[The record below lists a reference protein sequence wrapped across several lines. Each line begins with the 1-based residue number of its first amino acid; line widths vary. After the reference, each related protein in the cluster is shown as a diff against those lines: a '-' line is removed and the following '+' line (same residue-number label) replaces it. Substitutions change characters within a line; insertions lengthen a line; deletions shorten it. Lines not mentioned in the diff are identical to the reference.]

1 MLSLLTYGSDNI
13 DLRESLTK
21 SSESSSFFKQGY
33 LQILNNGQVIL
44 RSAQGFFLI
53 DVQNKKSNFLVGR
66 GGRILDDVVTAF
78 NQTVS
83 LAHSYDE
90 GHRNNL
96 IKFETSPSKKIKVP
110 REIRNYQGSMRLAGD
125 SLRLLVVSNDFL
137 YIFTADTWRK
147 IDIALADNLN
157 IDQINLL
164 WLIDGNLHLSYETRH
179 THKNIR
185 YIDLA
190 DGSIKES
197 KELNLQS
204 NFVDY
209 MYTDQA
215 VWYLYS
221 YAHYGTNSSHLI
233 KYDTNKK
240 LYDSLNKTETTY
252 ITSIFADKENLY
264 LYNPERGIL
273 VLDTDANLNALY
285 NNWPKGFVVKS
296 FIKTG
301 PDSWL
306 LLPSR
311 GTSLILFNG
320 KTRQVSKI
328 NIAKII

>member
-1 MLSLLTYGSDNI
+1 VPV
-13 DLRESLTK
+13 E
-21 SSESSSFFKQGY
+21 
-33 LQILNNGQVIL
+33 
-44 RSAQGFFLI
+44 
-53 DVQNKKSNFLVGR
+53 
-66 GGRILDDVVTAF
+66 
-78 NQTVS
+78 
-83 LAHSYDE
+83 
-90 GHRNNL
+90 
-96 IKFETSPSKKIKVP
+96 IK
-110 REIRNYQGSMRLAGD
+110 NYQGSMRLAGD

-157 IDQINLL
+157 IDQIDLL

-185 YIDLA
+185 YIDLS

-221 YAHYGTNSSHLI
+221 YAHNGKNSSRLI

-240 LYDSLNKTETTY
+240 LYDSLNQIETTY

-264 LYNPERGIL
+264 VYNPERGIM
-273 VLDTDANLNALY
+273 VLGTDENLTALY
-285 NNWPKGFVVKS
+285 KNWPKGFVVKD

-311 GTSLILFNG
+311 GISLILLSG
-320 KTRQVSKI
+320 KTGHVSEI
-328 NIAKII
+328 NIAQII